1 MQLIQLDIVG
11 LSYSQ
16 TQTGAYALVLG
27 ELTGNRRLP
36 IIIGSF
42 EAKAIAIAMESD
54 IKTERPITHDLFTSF
69 AKGYGVQVQKVLI
82 SSIQDG
88 VFSSIIYCVNQDG
101 KELELDARTSD
112 AVAIALRFQAPIFTY
127 EVIMKEAG
135 IILDREP
142 SKLIESEEEST
153 RTSPAISDEFSPLSM
168 NELEE
173 ALDKAIEEEDYERAS
188 KIRDE
193 INKRP

>member
-36 IIIGSF
+36 IIIGNF
-42 EAKAIAIAMESD
+42 EAKAIAVALESE
-54 IKTERPITHDLFTSF
+54 IKPERPITHDLFTTF
-69 AKGYGVQVQKVLI
+69 CKGYDIRVQKVVI
-82 SSIQDG
+82 SSIKDG
-88 VFSSIIYCVNQDG
+88 IFSSIIYCVDNNG
-101 KELELDARTSD
+101 KEIELDARTSD
-112 AVAIALRFQAPIFTY
+112 AVAIAVRFNAPIFTY
-127 EVIMKEAG
+127 LAIMEDAG
-135 IILDREP
+135 IILDKNITASVETKKVGYP
-142 SKLIESEEEST
+142 EIESEFAS
-153 RTSPAISDEFSPLSM
+153 LSL

-173 ALDKAIEEEDYERAS
+173 ALHKAVSEEDYERAS

-193 INKRP
+193 INKR

>member
-36 IIIGSF
+36 IIIGNF
-42 EAKAIAIAMESD
+42 EAKAIAVALESE
-54 IKTERPITHDLFTSF
+54 IKTERPITHDLFSTF
-69 AKGYGVQVQKVLI
+69 CKGYDIRVQKVVI
-82 SSIQDG
+82 SSIKDG
-88 VFSSIIYCVNQDG
+88 IFSSIIYCVDNKG
-101 KELELDARTSD
+101 KEIELDARTSD
-112 AVAIALRFQAPIFTY
+112 AVAIAVRLNAPIFTY
-127 EVIMKEAG
+127 LAIMEDAG
-135 IILDREP
+135 IILDKDITP
-142 SKLIESEEEST
+142 SVETKKVGFPEIESEFAS
-153 RTSPAISDEFSPLSM
+153 LSL

-173 ALDKAIEEEDYERAS
+173 ALDKAVSEEDYEHAS

-193 INKRP
+193 INKRQ

>member
-42 EAKAIAIAMESD
+42 EAKAIAVALESE
-54 IKTERPITHDLFTSF
+54 IKPERPITHDLFTTF
-69 AKGYGVQVQKVLI
+69 CKGYDIRVQKVVI
-82 SSIQDG
+82 SSIKDG
-88 VFSSIIYCVNQDG
+88 IFSSIIYCVDNNG
-101 KELELDARTSD
+101 KEIELDARTSD
-112 AVAIALRFQAPIFTY
+112 AVAIAVRFNAPIFTY
-127 EVIMKEAG
+127 LAIMEDAG
-135 IILDREP
+135 IILDKDITP
-142 SKLIESEEEST
+142 SVETKKVGFPEIESEFAS
-153 RTSPAISDEFSPLSM
+153 LSL

-173 ALDKAIEEEDYERAS
+173 ALNKAVSEEDYERAS

-193 INKRP
+193 INKRQ

>member
-1 MQLIQLDIVG
+1 MQLIKLDIVG

-42 EAKAIAIAMESD
+42 EAKAIAVALESE
-54 IKTERPITHDLFTSF
+54 IKPERPITHDLFTTF
-69 AKGYGVQVQKVLI
+69 CKGFNIRVQKVVI
-82 SSIQDG
+82 SSIKDG
-88 VFSSIIYCVNQDG
+88 IFSSIIYCVDDKG
-101 KELELDARTSD
+101 KQLELDARTSD
-112 AVAIALRFQAPIFTY
+112 AVAIAVRFNAPIFTY
-127 EVIMKEAG
+127 LVIMEDAG
-135 IILDREP
+135 IILDKDITP
-142 SKLIESEEEST
+142 SVERKKVGFPEIESEFAS
-153 RTSPAISDEFSPLSM
+153 LSL

-173 ALDKAIEEEDYERAS
+173 ALHKAVSEEDYERAS

-193 INKRP
+193 INKRQ

>member
-42 EAKAIAIAMESD
+42 EAKAIAVALESE
-54 IKTERPITHDLFTSF
+54 IKPERPITHDLFTTF
-69 AKGYGVQVQKVLI
+69 CKGYDIRVQKVVI
-82 SSIQDG
+82 SSIKDG
-88 VFSSIIYCVNQDG
+88 IFSSIIYCIDNNG
-101 KELELDARTSD
+101 KEIELDARTSD
-112 AVAIALRFQAPIFTY
+112 AVAIAVRFNAPIFTY
-127 EVIMKEAG
+127 LAIMEDAG
-135 IILDREP
+135 IILDKDITP
-142 SKLIESEEEST
+142 SVETKKVGFPEIESEFAS
-153 RTSPAISDEFSPLSM
+153 LSL

-173 ALDKAIEEEDYERAS
+173 ALHKAVSEEDYERAS

-193 INKRP
+193 INKRQ

>member
-42 EAKAIAIAMESD
+42 EAKAIAVALESE
-54 IKTERPITHDLFTSF
+54 IKPERPITHDLFTSF
-69 AKGYGVQVQKVLI
+69 CKGYGIRVQKVVI
-82 SSIQDG
+82 SSIKDG
-88 VFSSIIYCVNQDG
+88 VFSSIIYCVDNNR
-101 KELELDARTSD
+101 KEVQLDARTSD
-112 AVAIALRFQAPIFTY
+112 AVAIAVRFNAPIFTY
-127 EVIMKEAG
+127 LAIMEDAG
-135 IILDREP
+135 IILDKDITP
-142 SKLIESEEEST
+142 SVETKKVGFPEIESEFAS
-153 RTSPAISDEFSPLSM
+153 LSL

-173 ALDKAIEEEDYERAS
+173 ALDKAVSEEDYERAS

-193 INKRP
+193 INKRQ

>member
-1 MQLIQLDIVG
+1 MQLIQLDVVG

-42 EAKAIAIAMESD
+42 EAKAIAVALESE
-54 IKTERPITHDLFTSF
+54 IKPERPITHDLFTTF
-69 AKGYGVQVQKVLI
+69 CKGYDIRVQKVVI
-82 SSIQDG
+82 SSIKDG
-88 VFSSIIYCVNQDG
+88 IFSSIIYCVDNNG
-101 KELELDARTSD
+101 KEIELDARTSD
-112 AVAIALRFQAPIFTY
+112 AVAIAVRFNAPIFTY
-127 EVIMKEAG
+127 LAIMEDAG
-135 IILDREP
+135 IILDKDITP
-142 SKLIESEEEST
+142 SVETKKVGFPEIESEFAS
-153 RTSPAISDEFSPLSM
+153 LSL

-173 ALDKAIEEEDYERAS
+173 ALHKAVSEEDYERAS

-193 INKRP
+193 INKRQ

>member
-36 IIIGSF
+36 IIIGNF
-42 EAKAIAIAMESD
+42 EAKAIAVALESE
-54 IKTERPITHDLFTSF
+54 IKPERPITHDLFTTF
-69 AKGYGVQVQKVLI
+69 CKGYDIRVQKVII
-82 SSIQDG
+82 SSIKDG
-88 VFSSIIYCVNQDG
+88 IFSSIIYCVDNNG
-101 KELELDARTSD
+101 KEIELDARTSD
-112 AVAIALRFQAPIFTY
+112 AVAIAVRFNAPIFTY
-127 EVIMKEAG
+127 LAIMEDAG
-135 IILDREP
+135 IILDKDITP
-142 SKLIESEEEST
+142 SVETKKVGFPEIESEFAS
-153 RTSPAISDEFSPLSM
+153 LSL

-173 ALDKAIEEEDYERAS
+173 ALHKAVSEEDYERAS

-193 INKRP
+193 INKRQ

>member
-42 EAKAIAIAMESD
+42 EAKAIAVALESE
-54 IKTERPITHDLFTSF
+54 IKPERPITHDLFTTF
-69 AKGYGVQVQKVLI
+69 CKGYKIRVQKIVI
-82 SSIQDG
+82 SAIKDG
-88 VFSSIIYCVNQDG
+88 IFSSIIYCIDNKG

-112 AVAIALRFQAPIFTY
+112 AVAIAVRFNAPIFTY
-127 EVIMKEAG
+127 LAIMKEAG
-135 IILDREP
+135 IVLDKDITP
-142 SKLIESEEEST
+142 SVKKKKVSLPEIESEFASL
-153 RTSPAISDEFSPLSM
+153 PL

-173 ALDKAIEEEDYERAS
+173 ALNKAVSEEDYERAS
-188 KIRDE
+188 IIRDE
-193 INKRP
+193 INKRQ

>member
-42 EAKAIAIAMESD
+42 EAKAIAVALESE
-54 IKTERPITHDLFTSF
+54 IKPERPITHDLFTTF
-69 AKGYGVQVQKVLI
+69 CKGFNIRVQKVVI
-82 SSIQDG
+82 SSIKDG
-88 VFSSIIYCVNQDG
+88 IFSSIIYCVDDKG
-101 KELELDARTSD
+101 KQLELDARTSD
-112 AVAIALRFQAPIFTY
+112 AVAIAVRFNAPIFTY
-127 EVIMKEAG
+127 LVIMEDAG
-135 IILDREP
+135 IILDKDITP
-142 SKLIESEEEST
+142 SVERKKVGFPEIESEFAS
-153 RTSPAISDEFSPLSM
+153 LSL

-173 ALDKAIEEEDYERAS
+173 ALHKAVSEEDYERAS

-193 INKRP
+193 INKRQ

>member
-36 IIIGSF
+36 IIIGNF
-42 EAKAIAIAMESD
+42 EAKAIAVALESE
-54 IKTERPITHDLFTSF
+54 IKPERPITHDLFTTF
-69 AKGYGVQVQKVLI
+69 CKGYDIRVQKVVI
-82 SSIQDG
+82 SSIKDG
-88 VFSSIIYCVNQDG
+88 IFSSIIYFVDNNG
-101 KELELDARTSD
+101 KEIELDARTSD
-112 AVAIALRFQAPIFTY
+112 AVAIAVRFNAPIFTY
-127 EVIMKEAG
+127 LAIMEDAG
-135 IILDREP
+135 IILDKDITP
-142 SKLIESEEEST
+142 SVETKKVGFPEIESEFAS
-153 RTSPAISDEFSPLSM
+153 LSL

-173 ALDKAIEEEDYERAS
+173 ALHKAVSEEDYERAS

-193 INKRP
+193 INKRQ

>member
-1 MQLIQLDIVG
+1 MKLIQLDIVG

-27 ELTGNRRLP
+27 EMTGKRRLP

-42 EAKAIAIAMESD
+42 EAKAIAVALESE
-54 IKTERPITHDLFTSF
+54 IKPERPITHDLFTTF
-69 AKGYGVQVQKVLI
+69 CKGYDVRIQKVVI
-82 SSIQDG
+82 DSIKDG
-88 VFSSIIYCVNQDG
+88 IFSSIIYCVDKNG

-112 AVAIALRFQAPIFTY
+112 ALAIAVRFNAPIFTFLA
-127 EVIMKEAG
+127 IMKDAG
-135 IILDREP
+135 IILDKDITP
-142 SKLIESEEEST
+142 SDESKKVGFPEIESEFAS
-153 RTSPAISDEFSPLSM
+153 LSL

-173 ALDKAIEEEDYERAS
+173 ALDKAVSEEDYEHAS

-193 INKRP
+193 INKRQ

>member
-36 IIIGSF
+36 IIIGNF
-42 EAKAIAIAMESD
+42 EAKAIAVALESE
-54 IKTERPITHDLFTSF
+54 IKPERPITHDLFTTF
-69 AKGYGVQVQKVLI
+69 CKGYDIRVQKVVI
-82 SSIQDG
+82 SSIKDG
-88 VFSSIIYCVNQDG
+88 IFSSIIYFVDNNG
-101 KELELDARTSD
+101 KEIEMDARTSD
-112 AVAIALRFQAPIFTY
+112 AVAIAVRFNAPIFTY
-127 EVIMKEAG
+127 LAIMEDAG
-135 IILDREP
+135 IILDKDITP
-142 SKLIESEEEST
+142 SVETKKVGF
-153 RTSPAISDEFSPLSM
+153 PEFENEFASLSL

-173 ALDKAIEEEDYERAS
+173 ALDKAVSEEDYERAS

-193 INKRP
+193 INKRQ

>member
-42 EAKAIAIAMESD
+42 EAKAIAVALESE
-54 IKTERPITHDLFTSF
+54 IKPERPITHDLFTTF
-69 AKGYGVQVQKVLI
+69 CKGYDIRVQKVVI
-82 SSIQDG
+82 SSIKDG
-88 VFSSIIYCVNQDG
+88 IFSSIIYCVDNNG
-101 KELELDARTSD
+101 KEIELDARTSD
-112 AVAIALRFQAPIFTY
+112 AVAIAVRFNAPIFTY
-127 EVIMKEAG
+127 LAIMEDAG
-135 IILDREP
+135 IILDKEITP
-142 SKLIESEEEST
+142 SVETKKVGFPEIESEFAS
-153 RTSPAISDEFSPLSM
+153 LSL

-173 ALDKAIEEEDYERAS
+173 ALHKAVSEEDYERAS

-193 INKRP
+193 INKRQ

>member
-1 MQLIQLDIVG
+1 MHLIQLDIVG

-42 EAKAIAIAMESD
+42 EAKAIAVALESE
-54 IKTERPITHDLFTSF
+54 IKPERPITHDLFTTF
-69 AKGYGVQVQKVLI
+69 CKGYDIRVQKVVI
-82 SSIQDG
+82 SSIKDG
-88 VFSSIIYCVNQDG
+88 IFSSIIYCVDNNG
-101 KELELDARTSD
+101 KEIELDARTSD
-112 AVAIALRFQAPIFTY
+112 AVAIAVRFNTPIFTY
-127 EVIMKEAG
+127 LAIMEDAG
-135 IILDREP
+135 IILDKDINP
-142 SKLIESEEEST
+142 SVETKKVGFPEIESEFAS
-153 RTSPAISDEFSPLSM
+153 LSL

-173 ALDKAIEEEDYERAS
+173 ALDKAVSEEDYERAS

-193 INKRP
+193 INKRQ

>member
-36 IIIGSF
+36 IIIGNF
-42 EAKAIAIAMESD
+42 EAKAIAVALESE
-54 IKTERPITHDLFTSF
+54 IKPERPITHDLFTTF
-69 AKGYGVQVQKVLI
+69 CKGYDIRVQKVVI
-82 SSIQDG
+82 SSIKDG
-88 VFSSIIYCVNQDG
+88 IFSSIIYCVDNNG

-112 AVAIALRFQAPIFTY
+112 AVAIAVRFNAPIFTY
-127 EVIMKEAG
+127 LAIMEDAG
-135 IILDREP
+135 IILDKDITP
-142 SKLIESEEEST
+142 SVETKKVGFPEIESEFAS
-153 RTSPAISDEFSPLSM
+153 LSL

-173 ALDKAIEEEDYERAS
+173 ALDKAVSEEDYERAS

-193 INKRP
+193 INKRQ

>member
-42 EAKAIAIAMESD
+42 EAKAIAVALESE
-54 IKTERPITHDLFTSF
+54 IKPERPITHDLFTTF
-69 AKGYGVQVQKVLI
+69 CKGYDIRVKKVVI
-82 SSIQDG
+82 SSIKDG
-88 VFSSIIYCVNQDG
+88 IFSSIIYCVDNKG

-112 AVAIALRFQAPIFTY
+112 AVAIAIRFNAPIFTY
-127 EVIMKEAG
+127 LVIMEDAG
-135 IILDREP
+135 IILDKDITP
-142 SKLIESEEEST
+142 SIETKKVGLPEIESEFAS
-153 RTSPAISDEFSPLSM
+153 LSL

-173 ALDKAIEEEDYERAS
+173 ALNKAVSEEDYERAS

-193 INKRP
+193 INKRQ

>member
-36 IIIGSF
+36 IIIGNF
-42 EAKAIAIAMESD
+42 EAKAIAVALESE
-54 IKTERPITHDLFTSF
+54 IKTERPITHDLFSTF
-69 AKGYGVQVQKVLI
+69 CKGYDIRVQKVVI
-82 SSIQDG
+82 SSIKDG
-88 VFSSIIYCVNQDG
+88 IFSSIIYCVDNKG
-101 KELELDARTSD
+101 KEIELDARTSD
-112 AVAIALRFQAPIFTY
+112 AVAIAVRLNAPIFTY
-127 EVIMKEAG
+127 LAIMENAG
-135 IILDREP
+135 IILDKDITP
-142 SKLIESEEEST
+142 SVETKKVGFPEIESEFAS
-153 RTSPAISDEFSPLSM
+153 LSL

-173 ALDKAIEEEDYERAS
+173 ALEKAVSEEDYECAS

-193 INKRP
+193 INKRQ

>member
-42 EAKAIAIAMESD
+42 EAKAIAVALESE
-54 IKTERPITHDLFTSF
+54 IKPERPITHDLFTTF
-69 AKGYGVQVQKVLI
+69 CKGYDIRMQKVVI
-82 SSIQDG
+82 SSIKDG
-88 VFSSIIYCVNQDG
+88 IFSSIIYCIDNNG

-112 AVAIALRFQAPIFTY
+112 AVAIAVRFNAPIFTFQA
-127 EVIMKEAG
+127 IMEDAG
-135 IILDREP
+135 IILDKDITP
-142 SKLIESEEEST
+142 SIQTKKVGFPEIESEFAS
-153 RTSPAISDEFSPLSM
+153 LSL

-173 ALDKAIEEEDYERAS
+173 ALNKAVSEEDYEHAT

-193 INKRP
+193 INKRQ

>member
-42 EAKAIAIAMESD
+42 EAKAIAVALESE
-54 IKTERPITHDLFTSF
+54 IKPERPITHDLFTTF
-69 AKGYGVQVQKVLI
+69 CKGYDIRVQKIVI
-82 SSIQDG
+82 SSIKDG
-88 VFSSIIYCVNQDG
+88 IFSSIIYCIDNNG
-101 KELELDARTSD
+101 KEIELDARTSD
-112 AVAIALRFQAPIFTY
+112 AVAIAVRFNAPIFTY
-127 EVIMKEAG
+127 LAIMEDAG
-135 IILDREP
+135 IILDKDITP
-142 SKLIESEEEST
+142 SVEKKKIGFPEIESEFAS
-153 RTSPAISDEFSPLSM
+153 LSL

-173 ALDKAIEEEDYERAS
+173 ALDKAVSEEDYERAS

-193 INKRP
+193 INKR

>member
-27 ELTGNRRLP
+27 ELTGKRRLP
-36 IIIGSF
+36 IIIGNF
-42 EAKAIAIAMESD
+42 EAKAIAVALESE
-54 IKTERPITHDLFTSF
+54 IKPERPITHDLFTSF
-69 AKGYGVQVQKVLI
+69 CKGYNIRVQKI
-82 SSIQDG
+82 IINSIKDG
-88 VFSSIIYCVNQDG
+88 IFSSIIYCVDNNG

-112 AVAIALRFQAPIFTY
+112 AVAIAVRFQAPIFTY
-127 EVIMKEAG
+127 EPIIEEAG
-135 IILDREP
+135 IILDKDITPMIE
-142 SKLIESEEEST
+142 SKKVSFPEIESEFAS
-153 RTSPAISDEFSPLSM
+153 LSL

-173 ALDKAIEEEDYERAS
+173 ALDKAVKEEDYERAS

-193 INKRP
+193 VNKREK

>member
-36 IIIGSF
+36 IIIGNF
-42 EAKAIAIAMESD
+42 EAKAIAVALESE
-54 IKTERPITHDLFTSF
+54 IKTERPITHDLFSTF
-69 AKGYGVQVQKVLI
+69 CKGYDIRVQKVVI
-82 SSIQDG
+82 SSIKDG
-88 VFSSIIYCVNQDG
+88 IFSSIIYCVDNKG
-101 KELELDARTSD
+101 KEIKLDARTSD
-112 AVAIALRFQAPIFTY
+112 AVAIAVRLNAPIFTY
-127 EVIMKEAG
+127 LAIMENAG
-135 IILDREP
+135 IILDKDITP
-142 SKLIESEEEST
+142 SVETKKVGF
-153 RTSPAISDEFSPLSM
+153 PEFENEFASLSL

-173 ALDKAIEEEDYERAS
+173 ALDKAVSEEDYEHAS

-193 INKRP
+193 INKRQ

>member
-42 EAKAIAIAMESD
+42 EAKAIAVALESE
-54 IKTERPITHDLFTSF
+54 IKPERPITHDLFTTF
-69 AKGYGVQVQKVLI
+69 CKGYDIRVQKVVI
-82 SSIQDG
+82 SSIKDG
-88 VFSSIIYCVNQDG
+88 IFSSIIYCVDNNG
-101 KELELDARTSD
+101 KEIELDARTSD
-112 AVAIALRFQAPIFTY
+112 AVAIAVRFNTPIFTY
-127 EVIMKEAG
+127 LAIMEDAG
-135 IILDREP
+135 IILDKDITP
-142 SKLIESEEEST
+142 SVETKKVGFPEIESEFAS
-153 RTSPAISDEFSPLSM
+153 LSL

-173 ALDKAIEEEDYERAS
+173 ALDKAVSEEDYERAS

-193 INKRP
+193 INKRQ

>member
-42 EAKAIAIAMESD
+42 EAKAIAVALESE
-54 IKTERPITHDLFTSF
+54 IKPERPITHDLFTTF
-69 AKGYGVQVQKVLI
+69 CKGYDIRMQKVVI
-82 SSIQDG
+82 SSIKDG
-88 VFSSIIYCVNQDG
+88 IFSSIIYCVDNNG

-112 AVAIALRFQAPIFTY
+112 AVAIAVRFNAPIFTFQA
-127 EVIMKEAG
+127 IMEDAG
-135 IILDREP
+135 IILDKDITP
-142 SKLIESEEEST
+142 SIQTKKVGFPEIESEFAS
-153 RTSPAISDEFSPLSM
+153 LSL

-173 ALDKAIEEEDYERAS
+173 ALNKAVSEEDYEHAT

-193 INKRP
+193 INKRQ

>member
-1 MQLIQLDIVG
+1 MKLIQLDIVG

-27 ELTGNRRLP
+27 ELTGSRRLP

-42 EAKAIAIAMESD
+42 EAKAIAVALESE
-54 IKTERPITHDLFTSF
+54 IKPERPITHDLFTTLC
-69 AKGYGVQVQKVLI
+69 KGYHVRIQKVVI
-82 SSIQDG
+82 SSIKDG
-88 VFSSIIYCVNQDG
+88 IFSSIIYCVDNNG

-112 AVAIALRFQAPIFTY
+112 AVAIAVRFNAPIFTY
-127 EVIMKEAG
+127 LAIMEDAG
-135 IILDREP
+135 IILDKDITASIEAKKVGLP
-142 SKLIESEEEST
+142 EIESEFAS
-153 RTSPAISDEFSPLSM
+153 LSL

-173 ALDKAIEEEDYERAS
+173 ALDKAVSEEDYERAT

-193 INKRP
+193 INKRQ

>member
-42 EAKAIAIAMESD
+42 EAKAIAVALESE
-54 IKTERPITHDLFTSF
+54 IKPERPITHDLFTTF
-69 AKGYGVQVQKVLI
+69 CKGYDVRVQKVVI
-82 SSIQDG
+82 SSIRDG
-88 VFSSIIYCVNQDG
+88 IFSSIIYCVDNDG

-112 AVAIALRFQAPIFTY
+112 AVAIAVRFNAPIFTY
-127 EVIMKEAG
+127 QVIMEDAG
-135 IILDREP
+135 IILDKDITP
-142 SKLIESEEEST
+142 SIETKKVSFPEIESEFAS
-153 RTSPAISDEFSPLSM
+153 LSL

-173 ALDKAIEEEDYERAS
+173 ALHKAVSEEDYERAS

-193 INKRP
+193 INKRQ

>member
-42 EAKAIAIAMESD
+42 EAKAIAVALESE
-54 IKTERPITHDLFTSF
+54 IKPERPITHDLFTTF
-69 AKGYGVQVQKVLI
+69 CKGYDIRVQKVVI
-82 SSIQDG
+82 SSIKDG
-88 VFSSIIYCVNQDG
+88 IFSSIIYCVDNNG
-101 KELELDARTSD
+101 KEIELDARTSD
-112 AVAIALRFQAPIFTY
+112 AVAIAVRFNAPIFTY
-127 EVIMKEAG
+127 LAIMEDAG
-135 IILDREP
+135 IILDKDITP
-142 SKLIESEEEST
+142 SVETKKVGFPEIESEFAS
-153 RTSPAISDEFSPLSM
+153 LSL

-173 ALDKAIEEEDYERAS
+173 ALDKAVNEEDYERAS

-193 INKRP
+193 INKRQ

>member
-36 IIIGSF
+36 IIIGNF
-42 EAKAIAIAMESD
+42 EAKAIAVALESE
-54 IKTERPITHDLFTSF
+54 IKTERPITHDLFTTF
-69 AKGYGVQVQKVLI
+69 CKGYNIRVQKVII
-82 SSIQDG
+82 SSIKDG
-88 VFSSIIYCVNQDG
+88 IFSSIIYCVDNNG
-101 KELELDARTSD
+101 KEIELDARTSD
-112 AVAIALRFQAPIFTY
+112 AVAIAVRFNAPIFTY
-127 EVIMKEAG
+127 LAIMEDAG
-135 IILDREP
+135 IILDKDITP
-142 SKLIESEEEST
+142 SVETKKVSFPEIESEFAS
-153 RTSPAISDEFSPLSM
+153 LSL

-173 ALDKAIEEEDYERAS
+173 AIDKAVSEEDYERAS

-193 INKRP
+193 INKRQ

>member
-42 EAKAIAIAMESD
+42 EAKAIAVALESE
-54 IKTERPITHDLFTSF
+54 IKPERPITHDLFTTF
-69 AKGYGVQVQKVLI
+69 CKGYDIRVKKVVI
-82 SSIQDG
+82 SSIKDG
-88 VFSSIIYCVNQDG
+88 IFSSIIYCVDNKG

-112 AVAIALRFQAPIFTY
+112 AVAIAIRFNAPIFTY
-127 EVIMKEAG
+127 LVIMEDAG
-135 IILDREP
+135 IILDKDITP
-142 SKLIESEEEST
+142 SIETKKVGLPEIESEFAS
-153 RTSPAISDEFSPLSM
+153 LSL

-173 ALDKAIEEEDYERAS
+173 ALQKAVSEEDYERAS

-193 INKRP
+193 INKRQ